1 MHTTLI
7 EPGMELFSRLSSLKV
22 GDRVKFSGLFFES
35 NTDCVFEL
43 SMTLGGS
50 MGDPDF
56 IMRFTAVAP
65 L

>member
-35 NTDCVFEL
+35 NTDCVFEFEYDAR
-43 SMTLGGS
+43 GIDG
-50 MGDPDF
+50 
-56 IMRFTAVAP
+56 
-65 L
+65 